1 MNETDLNSLV
11 SKFNDLYI
19 SYRKEFL
26 EQFKTGYTTRK
37 YTLTDYHMKQHLLL
51 NRTIGIRLGEQGHT
65 FFMTFDVDVAN
76 DLQRA
81 ESITV
86 NIVRTLHEYYGIEYN
101 DIHVDFSGK
110 KGYHITLFFDRA
122 IQDFKLLPFYRE
134 VLERVGVT
142 DTEVEFRCSSA
153 YGMKLPLG
161 VNQQTGAFM
170 CFCDVDVE
178 AERIT
183 KLSKSKSY
191 EYFLNIT
198 QIDLNEFQDLILD
211 DFEEDKSKTI
221 TTLSRTQAI
230 EYESIFSELN
240 VNGKTAKDLENEA
253 KEIITLNRLKYPSS
267 RHKTTLLLATFF
279 RSQGYEADETIGFIN
294 NILLNTYENYRTLI
308 SADTSKEFM
317 LKEVIRLVNLTYG
330 RGYQFNNSDKEIRI
344 YKSEIETILGVTK
357 LQHKK
362 LLFSL
367 LIQSKRYANT
377 NKKSPTATDF
387 YTAYSTLAKMGNTKN
402 RPRLLSYLLELEQMK
417 LIEIVERNEIDKER
431 SKAENR
437 VISKPNRYRVL
448 FESTNNKDKGV
459 TLKQNEQIELEEVVA
474 HFFTERKVRKLVPKG
489 QWQTTFKK
497 AY

>member
-1 MNETDLNSLV
+1 MNETDLKSLV
-11 SKFNDLYI
+11 SKINDLYI
-19 SYRKEFL
+19 TFRKEFL
-26 EQFKTGYTTRK
+26 EQFKSGYTTRK
-37 YTLTDYHMKQHLLL
+37 YTLTDYHIEQHLLL
-51 NRTIGIRLGEQGHT
+51 NRTVGIRLGGQGHT
-65 FFMTFDVDVAN
+65 VFMTFDVDVEN

-86 NIVRTLHEYYGIEYN
+86 EIVQTLHEYYGIEYN

-110 KGYHITLFFDRA
+110 KGYHVTLFFDRA
-122 IQDFKLLPFYRE
+122 IQDFKLFPFYRE

-170 CFCDVDVE
+170 CFCTVDVE
-178 AERIT
+178 AGRIT
-183 KLSKSKSY
+183 KLNKAKSY
-191 EYFLNIT
+191 EYFLNIK
-198 QIDLNEFQDLILD
+198 QIDLDEFRDLILQ

-253 KEIITLNRLKYPSS
+253 KELITLNRLKYASS
-267 RHKTTLLLATFF
+267 RHKSTLLLATFF
-279 RSQGYEADETIGFIN
+279 KSQGYEQDETIGFIN
-294 NILLNTYENYRTLI
+294 DILLNTYENYRTLI

-317 LKEVIRLVNLTYG
+317 LKEVNRLVKLAYG

-367 LIQSKRYANT
+367 LIQSKRHATT

-387 YTAYSTLAKMGNTKN
+387 YTAYSTLTTMGNTAN
-402 RPRLLSYLLELEQMK
+402 RTRLLNYLLELEQME
-417 LIEIVERNEIDKER
+417 LIKIIERNEFDKER

-437 VISKPNRYRVL
+437 VISKPNRYKVL
-448 FESTNNKDKGV
+448 FQNQSKDETGLL
-459 TLKQNEQIELEEVVA
+459 LKSNEQLELADVVA
-474 HFFTERKVRKLVPKG
+474 HFFTKKEAIKLVPKW
-489 QWQTTFKK
+489 QWKTTFKP

>member
-1 MNETDLNSLV
+1 MNETDLQSLV

-65 FFMTFDVDVAN
+65 FFMTFDVDVEN

-81 ESITV
+81 KSITV
-86 NIVRTLHEYYGIEYN
+86 DIVQTLHDYYAIEYN

-110 KGYHITLFFDRA
+110 KGYHVTLFFDRA
-122 IQDFKLLPFYRE
+122 IQDFKLFPFYRE
-134 VLERVGVT
+134 VLERVEVT

-170 CFCDVDVE
+170 CFCTVDVE
-178 AERIT
+178 AGRIT
-183 KLSKSKSY
+183 KLSQSKSY

-198 QIDLNEFQDLILD
+198 QINLNDFQDLILD
-211 DFEEDKSKTI
+211 DFEDDKSKTI
-221 TTLSRTQAI
+221 TTLSKAQAT

-253 KEIITLNRLKYPSS
+253 KEIITINRLKYPSS

-279 RSQGYEADETIGFIN
+279 KSQGYEADEATGFIN
-294 NILLNTYENYRTLI
+294 SILLNTYENYRTLI
-308 SADTSKEFM
+308 SSDTSKEYM

-330 RGYQFNNSDKEIRI
+330 KGYQFNNSDKEIRI
-344 YKSEIETILGVTK
+344 YKSEVETILSLNK
-357 LQHKK
+357 SQHKT
-362 LLFSL
+362 LAFSL
-367 LIQSKRYANT
+367 LVQSKRHA
-377 NKKSPTATDF
+377 NKKSPHEADF
-387 YTAYSTLAKMGNTKN
+387 YTAYSTLEKMGNTKN
-402 RPRLLSYLLELEQMK
+402 RTRLLNYLLELEQME
-417 LIEIVERNEIDKER
+417 LIKIIERNEFDKER

-437 VISKPNRYRVL
+437 IIKKPNRYC
-448 FESTNNKDKGV
+448 V
-459 TLKQNEQIELEEVVA
+459 TFHKQDENETGLLLKSNEQIELAEVVA
-474 HFFTERKVRKLVPKG
+474 HFFDKEEIQAKVPRR
-489 QWQTTFKK
+489 QWQSTFKQ

>member
-1 MNETDLNSLV
+1 MNETDLQSLV

-65 FFMTFDVDVAN
+65 FFMTFDVDVEN

-86 NIVRTLHEYYGIEYN
+86 DIVRTLHDYYAIEYD

-110 KGYHITLFFDRA
+110 KGYHVTLFFDRA
-122 IQDFKLLPFYRE
+122 IQDFKLFPFYRE
-134 VLERVGVT
+134 VLERVEVT

-178 AERIT
+178 AGRIT

-191 EYFLNIT
+191 EYFLNIK
-198 QIDLNEFQDLILD
+198 QINLNEFRDLILN
-211 DFEEDKSKTI
+211 DFEEDTSKTI
-221 TTLSRTQAI
+221 TTLSKAQAI

-267 RHKTTLLLATFF
+267 RHKSTLLLATFF
-279 RSQGYEADETIGFIN
+279 RSQGYEQDETIGFIN

-308 SADTSKEFM
+308 SADTSKEYM
-317 LKEVIRLVNLTYG
+317 LKQVIRLVNLAYLK
-330 RGYQFNNSDKEIRI
+330 GYQFSNSDKEIRI
-344 YKSEIETILGVTK
+344 YKSDVETILSLNK
-357 LQHKK
+357 LHHKK
-362 LLFSL
+362 LAYSL
-367 LIQSKRYANT
+367 LIQSKRYAKS
-377 NKKSPTATDF
+377 NKKSPQDADF
-387 YTAYSTLAKMGNTKN
+387 YTAYSTLEKMGNTAN
-402 RPRLLSYLLELEQMK
+402 RTRLLNYLLELEQME
-417 LIEIVERNEIDKER
+417 LIKIIERNEFDKER
-431 SKAENR
+431 SRAENR
-437 VISKPNRYRVL
+437 VISKPNRYCVL
-448 FESTNNKDKGV
+448 FQSHSSDETGLL
-459 TLKQNEQIELEEVVA
+459 LKSNEQIELADVVA
-474 HFFTERKVRKLVPKG
+474 HFFDKEEIQAKVPRG
-489 QWQTTFKK
+489 QWQSTFKQ